1 MKEEESKEGDQ
12 SPGDLSCGCQP
23 SILIVDDIPFNILPV
38 RHML

>member
-1 MKEEESKEGDQ
+1 MNEEELKEGDQ
-12 SPGDLSCGCQP
+12 SPVEVGCGCKP